1 MNESERTEFTQILRD
16 LVSNRHSS
24 HVEFDRAFEIVYGE
38 LRKLAGVLMHHELSD
53 HTLQPTALVHEAY
66 FRLVDQK
73 CVEWQDRAHFFGIA
87 SRAMRQILVE
97 HARKRSAA
105 RRGGGLQKVPLDEN
119 IRSANVSD
127 IEIVDLSEALDRLAD
142 LDERMARVVEMR
154 VFGGLTSE
162 EIALVLGVSRGTVQN
177 DWRFARMWFGRE
189 LSEESSS

>member
-73 CVEWQDRAHFFGIA
+73 HVEWQDRAHFFGIA

-105 RRGGGLQKVPLDEN
+105 RHGGGLKKIPLDEN
-119 IRSANVSD
+119 IISANDFDV
-127 IEIVDLSEALDRLAD
+127 EIVELGEALDRLSD

-162 EIALVLGVSRGTVQN
+162 EIALVLGVSRGTIQN
-177 DWRFARMWFGRE
+177 DWRFARMWLGRE
-189 LSEESSS
+189 LSEGSSS

>member
-1 MNESERTEFTQILRD
+1 MGSERTEFTQSLRD

-24 HVEFDRAFEIVYGE
+24 HVEFDLAFENVYGE

-73 CVEWQDRAHFFGIA
+73 CVKWQDRAHFFGIA

-105 RRGGGLQKVPLDEN
+105 RRGGGLKKVPLDEN